1 MPFLRYLERKMAG
14 RKINTAKKS
23 SLVDLLEAGL
33 VIEEQVIVLINST
46 VNAKLHNCANRG
58 RSETTT

>member
-1 MPFLRYLERKMAG
+1 MLSRRCSSTSKDIITDVMPLLRYLERKMAG

-33 VIEEQVIVLINST
+33 VIEEQVL
-46 VNAKLHNCANRG
+46 
-58 RSETTT
+58 

>member
-1 MPFLRYLERKMAG
+1 MPLLRYLERKMAG

-33 VIEEQVIVLINST
+33 VIEEQVL
-46 VNAKLHNCANRG
+46 
-58 RSETTT
+58 